1 MEPAER
7 DGSPAPEPGPTYRR
21 VPGLG
26 TAASQISMQSSASLP
41 ALGGRS
47 VGLKSQSPLGPTV
60 SDRISEI
67 ALGLSDRSPKT
78 RQRVFAAHAT
88 DAKHLQQMVSV
99 LTARAGRT
107 SNRDR
112 GIQNAGL
119 IEEGQLYAVCM
130 QELASQLSVHSPVL
144 SDLAGQLFHGF
155 ISFFQRSLKAEEFR
169 LEREREA
176 HHATRVQLRAAT
188 SETEHWRAHKDE
200 VDRKLNAEQRKM
212 QDKERLVAQ
221 LEKRVYDATGEVQ
234 RMRQQLE
241 QHLGVSAGKDKKK
254 KRMLIRAAEG
264 ASSGQEAGRVD
275 AQGAPGTGRAAGAAG
290 GGGAGGAR
298 GAGATGGAHDGEEGD
313 EEDGERKGGAGHG
326 AGQGATGANDG
337 EAAAPDGD
345 GGGKKMMTFKEEV
358 MGSALEAMGTNE
370 AGIEHHDLEAD
381 AEESEAETR
390 KKTMRMLGHASETMR
405 ARVADINEFLRGA
418 ASDAE
423 ITGRAADHLRRMV
436 RTVGAVDY
444 DALSAK
450 SDKTR
455 EAEVQTEDYLEGNP
469 NVVRKKQRR
478 RSVRRGSLSGSG
490 PQDGAVDAEPPMER
504 LLRLSRMGKL
514 RLEGGVD
521 SKILPPRIASRTV
534 MQLMLDKASRG
545 QSESL
550 PEFTYNFY
558 LHMYGVKR
566 LAEQNLSSLL
576 LSCAMHGAA
585 YPRLG
590 TFCKVCGVLEEPPS
604 HADADTELVCNMYAE
619 LNAVIHAYNK
629 TLTGGPATIAAHRL
643 ETGDDGEGMMCLKAQ
658 CVDKVQQLFAHIN
671 SLHTETYGEIIASID
686 DLVSTRGKGKDLK
699 EIVDVDRLVAE
710 TLARWHAGRYAL
722 REQVSA
728 LFSAG
733 DVNNDGVLSFDEF
746 TQIVKLV
753 LPAATPDRIWAT
765 FRDCVEASGTDGEG
779 DGSGG
784 GGGGGGVD
792 AANGLPEG
800 GGITA
805 EVFVSVV
812 ETHGLLGA
820 CLSAEGLASAQES
833 LGSLKAPITGSSRN
847 LLAQKQ
853 AQQQGGG
860 QQQPQQPQPST
871 TAATDGAAV
880 ERRRSGPGSQP
891 DEHDK
896 LRMEH
901 LVFEWNETVASLEAK
916 IAKLD
921 VVLSDLTSV
930 VHAELAEEREQMA
943 KELETIPQQLE
954 KLSVLIRPPTGK
966 PISPEDTHFGWVQYR
981 HLLLKL
987 SRLEARV
994 TFLAK
999 SAAGDASAEDDA
1011 SQAESK

>member
-1 MEPAER
+1 
-7 DGSPAPEPGPTYRR
+7 
-21 VPGLG
+21 
-26 TAASQISMQSSASLP
+26 
-41 ALGGRS
+41 
-47 VGLKSQSPLGPTV
+47 
-60 SDRISEI
+60 
-67 ALGLSDRSPKT
+67 
-78 RQRVFAAHAT
+78 
-88 DAKHLQQMVSV
+88 
-99 LTARAGRT
+99 
-107 SNRDR
+107 
-112 GIQNAGL
+112 
-119 IEEGQLYAVCM
+119 
-130 QELASQLSVHSPVL
+130 
-144 SDLAGQLFHGF
+144 
-155 ISFFQRSLKAEEFR
+155 
-169 LEREREA
+169 
-176 HHATRVQLRAAT
+176 
-188 SETEHWRAHKDE
+188 
-200 VDRKLNAEQRKM
+200 
-212 QDKERLVAQ
+212 
-221 LEKRVYDATGEVQ
+221 
-234 RMRQQLE
+234 
-241 QHLGVSAGKDKKK
+241 
-254 KRMLIRAAEG
+254 
-264 ASSGQEAGRVD
+264 
-275 AQGAPGTGRAAGAAG
+275 
-290 GGGAGGAR
+290 
-298 GAGATGGAHDGEEGD
+298 
-313 EEDGERKGGAGHG
+313 
-326 AGQGATGANDG
+326 
-337 EAAAPDGD
+337 
-345 GGGKKMMTFKEEV
+345 MMTFKEEV

-521 SKILPPRIASRTV
+521 SKILPPRIASRTDV
-534 MQLMLDKASRG
+534 LMLDKALRPDEACRVHVQLLPAYVRRG
-545 QSESL
+545 D
-550 PEFTYNFY
+550 
-558 LHMYGVKR
+558 R
-566 LAEQNLSSLL
+566 RAEPLL
-576 LSCAMHGAA
+576 LLLCVAMHGAA

-590 TFCKVCGVLEEPPS
+590 TLQGAWRGAQ